1 MSESTTIRWAR
12 DEDGIVV
19 LTLDDPNRSVN
30 TMNAAYKVTSPQDHD
45 ARPTNET
52 ARRSG
57 HFIALKICARG
68 PRSRF
73 IAVGCAFVR
82 LSGGGRRVGRARIVV
97 VDALGISE
105 HEIDGGATVFFF
117 ARAYTDDRSSGA
129 AYERGRAKISKTGN
143 TSLFRVRTP
152 DDGRHIL
159 FILCGTLANAKR
171 ARERVAWGGAEYDPT
186 PDEIAAIASRFRE
199 VAEAGALNSAS
210 SWGGAG
216 GLGLGPRRLSRADP
230 PPSGLIGP
238 TRF

>member
-105 HEIDGGATVFFF
+105 HEIDGGATVFFL

-143 TSLFRVRTP
+143 TSLSRVRTP

-216 GLGLGPRRLSRADP
+216 GLGLGREGSRGPIRRP
-230 PPSGLIGP
+230 QG
-238 TRF
+238 